1 MLPDKKTRRLLPA
14 RPGMY
19 SLLFVFLSFGNGR
32 GLRDLSGLGSAGE
45 LRGFPAFGSTG
56 ELRAFPAFGSTG
68 DLRASGSASGSAG
81 ELRASGA
88 ARAAGPS
95 GSAREVHDPQVFP
108 AAVLIQEEVMIALTT
123 MPNTMERNTMRS
135 CVHRVAPAFLARA
148 TNP

>member
-56 ELRAFPAFGSTG
+56 ELR
-68 DLRASGSASGSAG
+68 ASGSAG